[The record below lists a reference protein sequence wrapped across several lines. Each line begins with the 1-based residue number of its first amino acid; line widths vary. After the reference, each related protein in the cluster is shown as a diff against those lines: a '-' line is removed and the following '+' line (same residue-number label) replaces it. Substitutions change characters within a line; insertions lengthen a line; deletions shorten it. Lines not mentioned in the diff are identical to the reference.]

1 MLFYQGRRR
10 RNCCDRERDG
20 APLEPAALE
29 GHCQRGGVR
38 GRERRGRQGGRGE
51 TRRAAYRT
59 T

>member
-29 GHCQRGGVR
+29 GHRQRGGVR

-51 TRRAAYRT
+51 ARRASY
-59 T
+59 